1 MILWKYDLK
10 PYNPPL
16 KIPVVKIIG
25 LTGNI
30 ASGKSSVAQMFEKL
44 GARIIDADLV
54 ARAVVEP
61 NRPAWNEI
69 RDTFGAEV
77 LNPDGTID
85 REKLGEI
92 VFNDEEKRKALN
104 EITHPRIIE
113 EIKGLIERSRDEGVK
128 VTIIEAALIVEK
140 GGWLRDIIDNLI
152 VVSASEDSRI
162 ERLMYRNGYS
172 REEALSRIRSQ
183 MPSAEKEKHGDFI
196 IDNSTSLED
205 TGSQVISIWEK
216 ITGGI

>member
-1 MILWKYDLK
+1 MLWKYDLK
-10 PYNPPL
+10 PYYPPL

-113 EIKGLIERSRDEGVK
+113 EIKGLIERSRDEGVN

-162 ERLMYRNGYS
+162 ERLMSRNGYS

-205 TGSQVISIWEK
+205 TESQVISIWEK